1 MKRMKNILCLF
12 LMSFF
17 FINCN
22 SQEEIKSISTIVL
35 KVLLE
40 KENVQLIDVR
50 TPKEIKAGFIETA
63 KFANYFDVDFYT
75 IAVNQLNKSKP
86 VYLYCKSGNRSGKSA
101 KILQKKG
108 YKVYNVIGGYNQW
121 KLEN

>member
-1 MKRMKNILCLF
+1 MKTMKNVLCLF
-12 LMSFF
+12 WMSFF

-50 TPKEIKAGFIETA
+50 SLKEIKEGFIETA
-63 KFANYFDVDFYT
+63 KFANYFDADFYT

-101 KILQKKG
+101 KILQEKG

>member
-1 MKRMKNILCLF
+1 MKNILCLF

-22 SQEEIKSISTIVL
+22 SQEEIKSISTRVL

-101 KILQKKG
+101 KILQEKG
-108 YKVYNVIGGYNQW
+108 YEVYNVIGGYNQW

>member
-1 MKRMKNILCLF
+1 MKNVLCLF

-17 FINCN
+17 FFNCN

-40 KENVQLIDVR
+40 KENVQLMDVR
-50 TPKEIKAGFIETA
+50 TPKEIKEGFIKTA
-63 KFANYFDVDFYT
+63 KFANYFDVDFQT
-75 IAVNQLNKSKP
+75 IASSQLNKSKP
-86 VYLYCKSGNRSGKSA
+86 VYLYCKSGNRSSKSA
-101 KILQKKG
+101 IILQKKG

-121 KLEN
+121 KREN